1 MEYFKPFTSS
11 DLKSLLNKR
20 SKESKF
26 GEHVSLLSDFS
37 NIYEQLSKLDVR
49 YVIFGI
55 KEDVGVFAN
64 YGRTGTSKA
73 WDAVIKSLINI
84 QSNAYTQAK
93 KVLILGHLEFESYQK
108 KLEKLDQS
116 SKKDIQKAR
125 KLVSKID
132 EEVSYLVSQ
141 IVSAGKIPII
151 VGGGHNN
158 AYGHIKG
165 SALAFKHPIN
175 AINFDAHHDFRAEEG
190 RHSGNGF
197 SYSFAEGF
205 LKRYF
210 IFGLHENYTSDRIFK
225 TLKKLKFIQHNTF
238 ESIAIRK
245 ELKFKSELIRAT
257 EHLGEH
263 PFGLE
268 IDCDAIEGVS
278 SSAMTP
284 SGFSAN
290 EARRFINHFGQNQ
303 HVTYLH
309 ICEAAPDDKNTTQIG
324 KLITYLI
331 TDFIRAYNNAWNH
344 SFW

>member
-64 YGRTGTSKA
+64 YGHTGTSKA

-84 QSNAYTQAK
+84 QSNAYTKAK
-93 KVLILGHLEFESYQK
+93 KVLILGHLDFASYQK
-108 KLEKLDQS
+108 KLEKLDKA
-116 SKKDIQKAR
+116 SKKDILKAR
-125 KLVSKID
+125 KIVSKID
-132 EEVSYLVSQ
+132 EAVSYLVSQ
-141 IVSAGKIPII
+141 IVSAGKIPIV

-158 AYGHIKG
+158 AYGNIKG
-165 SALAFKHPIN
+165 SALALKQAIN
-175 AINFDAHHDFRAEEG
+175 AVNFDAHHDFRAEEG

-197 SYSFAEGF
+197 SYCFAEGF

-225 TLKKLKFIQHNTF
+225 TLRKIKSIQYNTF

-245 ELKFKSELIRAT
+245 ELKFKTELIRAS
-257 EHLGEH
+257 EHIGEH

-290 EARRFINHFGQNQ
+290 KARQFADHFGQSK

-309 ICEAAPDDKNTTQIG
+309 ICEAAPNEDNAAQIG

-331 TDFIRAYNNAWNH
+331 TDFIRANHNA
-344 SFW
+344 

>member
-11 DLKSLLNKR
+11 DLKKLLNKR

-37 NIYEQLSKLDVR
+37 NIYEQLLKIDVR

-64 YGRTGTSKA
+64 YGHTGTSRA
-73 WDAVIKSLINI
+73 WDTVIKSLLNI
-84 QSNAYTQAK
+84 QSNAYTKAK
-93 KVLILGHLEFESYQK
+93 KVLILGHLDFESFQK

-116 SKKDIQKAR
+116 SKKDILKAR
-125 KLVSKID
+125 KMVLKID

-158 AYGHIKG
+158 AYGNIKG
-165 SALAFKHPIN
+165 SALALKQPIN

-225 TLKKLKFIQHNTF
+225 TLRKIKAIQYNTF
-238 ESIAIRK
+238 ESIAIRN
-245 ELKFKSELIRAT
+245 ELKFKSELNRAS
-257 EHLGEH
+257 EYLGEH

-290 EARRFINHFGQNQ
+290 KARRFVDHFGQNK

-309 ICEAAPDDKNTTQIG
+309 ICEAAPNDNNASQIG
-324 KLITYLI
+324 KLITYFI
-331 TDFIRAYNNAWNH
+331 TDFIRANHNA
-344 SFW
+344 

>member
-1 MEYFKPFTSS
+1 MEHFQPFTSS

-37 NIYEQLSKLDVR
+37 NIYEQLSNIDVR

-55 KEDVGVFAN
+55 KDDVGVFAN
-64 YGRTGTSKA
+64 YGHTGTSEA
-73 WDAVIKSLINI
+73 WNAVIKSLINI
-84 QSNAYTQAK
+84 QSNAYTKAK
-93 KVLILGHLEFESYQK
+93 KVLILGHLSFDSYHK
-108 KLEKLDQS
+108 KLDKLEQG
-116 SKKDIQKAR
+116 SKKDITKAR
-125 KLVSKID
+125 KIVTKID
-132 EEVSYLVSQ
+132 EEVSFLVSQ

-151 VGGGHNN
+151 IGGGHNN
-158 AYGHIKG
+158 AYGNIKG
-165 SALAFKHPIN
+165 TALALKRPIN

-197 SYSFAEGF
+197 SYSYAEGF

-225 TLKKLKFIQHNTF
+225 TLKKIKSIQYNTF

-245 ELKFKSELIRAT
+245 HLKFKSELNRALD
-257 EHLGEH
+257 HLGEG

-268 IDCDAIEGVS
+268 IDCDAIQGIS

-284 SGFSAN
+284 SGFSPN
-290 EARRFINHFGQNQ
+290 SARRFIDYFGRQKD
-303 HVTYLH
+303 VTYLH
-309 ICEAAPDDKNTTQIG
+309 ICEAAPNADNASQIG
-324 KLITYLI
+324 KLISYLI
-331 TDFIRAYNNAWNH
+331 TDFIRAN
-344 SFW
+344 SDV